1 MSICV
6 LILIE
11 TKSVLFE
18 CITISKSAV
27 FGHTRG
33 EAVMYCII
41 IVLVFYTFIFSN
53 TFQYMYY
60 H

>member
-33 EAVMYCII
+33 DGSYVLHHYCVGILHI
-41 IVLVFYTFIFSN
+41 H
-53 TFQYMYY
+53 FQ
-60 H
+60 